1 MTMNGRREDFTLAD
15 FAACGRT
22 ASLPRGRATRI
33 VEEVR
38 EVVAKWED
46 YAQRAQV
53 DEEHVRRVAP
63 ALRLSFARE

>member
-1 MTMNGRREDFTLAD
+1 MPSSSQTRVLAD

-22 ASLPRGRATRI
+22 ASLPRGRARRI

-38 EVVAKWED
+38 EVAARWED

-53 DEEHVRRVAP
+53 DEEQVRRIAP
-63 ALRLSFARE
+63 AFRLSFARE